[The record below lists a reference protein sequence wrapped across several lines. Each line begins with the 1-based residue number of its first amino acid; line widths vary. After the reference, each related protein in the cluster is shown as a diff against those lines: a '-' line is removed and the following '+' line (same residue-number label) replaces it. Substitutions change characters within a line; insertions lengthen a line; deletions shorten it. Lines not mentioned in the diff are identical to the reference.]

1 MENRIICGD
10 NLDALKGMDDG
21 CIDLCYIDPPFFTS
35 KQYEVIWGDNAE
47 KRAFDDRWVSMGE
60 GRYTKDINVYLNFM
74 EPRLR
79 EIHRVLK
86 PTGSFYLHCDWHA
99 DAYLRV
105 LCDSIFGYG
114 NCRRQLIWKYEGP
127 TGTKKNYPK
136 KHDIIWFYTK
146 GDEWTFNF
154 DAILNPFDDASKS
167 RYNKVDENGRRYKE
181 YGGKLLNK
189 DGTRRI
195 AYAPDGKPSEIFEI
209 PFIQNNA
216 KERLG
221 YPTQKPEALLERII
235 KASSNVGDVVLDA
248 FCGCG
253 TTLAVAKRLNRKYVG
268 VDISPTACRLV
279 ANRIDYLIGEIVG
292 LPLTGEEIAAL
303 TGHEFQNA
311 IINALDTSG
320 RTIKVSGR
328 GADGGIDGTI
338 RGFLIQ
344 VKKFKA
350 GRADLDGFVATMY
363 RNKVKKALY
372 LSLGYSSD
380 FTKEVARLGRDD
392 GIMVAALTFDQ
403 VVAGEHK
410 KVLSDMENDF

>member
-1 MENRIICGD
+1 MELTLTAPGSQNCWDFGI
-10 NLDALKGMDDG
+10 
-21 CIDLCYIDPPFFTS
+21 
-35 KQYEVIWGDNAE
+35 
-47 KRAFDDRWVSMGE
+47 GE
-60 GRYTKDINVYLNFM
+60 T
-74 EPRLR
+74 
-79 EIHRVLK
+79 K
-86 PTGSFYLHCDWHA
+86 PTPGRGYSLKKEDIESKIKKGEIFKSSGGYLVRKR
-99 DAYLRV
+99 YL
-105 LCDSIFGYG
+105 LDS
-114 NCRRQLIWKYEGP
+114 EGP
-127 TGTKKNYPK
+127 QIGTMWN
-136 KHDIIWFYTK
+136 DIFQVV
-146 GDEWTFNF
+146 GNEM
-154 DAILNPFDDASKS
+154 
-167 RYNKVDENGRRYKE
+167 
-181 YGGKLLNK
+181 
-189 DGTRRI
+189 
-195 AYAPDGKPSEIFEI
+195 
-209 PFIQNNA
+209 
-216 KERLG
+216 LG
-221 YPTQKPEALLERII
+221 YPTQKPEALLERIV